1 MRSGDRHPPF
11 RWALVDAY
19 HYLPRFAPLREREE
33 GAADV
38 LPPRR
43 LGAAL
48 DAALRGAVEHRR
60 QVSFVFHP
68 FLTEPADRFAVLREA
83 LLSVR
88 ALVDDGAV
96 WCAPYRELAG

>member
-1 MRSGDRHPPF
+1 M
-11 RWALVDAY
+11 VDAY
-19 HYLPRFAPLREREE
+19 YYLPRFGPLRQREE

-48 DAALRGAVEHRR
+48 DAGLRGAVEHGR

-68 FLTEPADRFAVLREA
+68 FLTEPADRFAVLRDA

-88 ALVDDGAV
+88 ALMDDGVV